1 MNKFRIFPGTLAVIL
16 ATIADTPD
24 ALAGDI
30 NGPAMAGL
38 VLNNTIPDGDL
49 YGLGLFAGRS
59 MDVLNTNA
67 TDTTTGFTETLSGT
81 YAGQALSVTYTGNSL
96 AFPGGAVTWTSSGSY
111 GVQGWTGNG
120 SATFTFPTTSTFQ
133 VAYSSIVTIGS
144 NTVQY
149 NSVISG
155 ADNGTWLY
163 YTGTTG
169 TLTLNSMPIP
179 EPEFTEYI
187 LKAPSGGKLVIDD
200 IDDDGE
206 IIIWS
211 QYEIK
216 SVYPSPPSPPITI
229 VAAGTIQF
237 VPEPSSMVLAGF
249 GVLSLIV
256 GYACRRP
263 GKTRTLKP
271 EPYLDRAQITRE
283 GTRPSRVCRSVVGH

>member
-1 MNKFRIFPGTLAVIL
+1 MKKFRILSGILAVVL
-16 ATIADTPD
+16 ATIAGTPD
-24 ALAGDI
+24 AWAGDI

-49 YGLGLFAGRS
+49 YGLSLIAGRS

-96 AFPGGAVTWTSSGSY
+96 AFPGGAVTWTSSGNY
-111 GVQGWTGNG
+111 GVQGWNGSG
-120 SATFTFPTTSTFQ
+120 SATFTFPTPSTFQ
-133 VAYSSIVTIGS
+133 VAYSSNVTIGA
-144 NTVQY
+144 NNVQY
-149 NSVISG
+149 NSIISG

-169 TLTLNSMPIP
+169 KLTLNSVSIP

-187 LKAPSGGKLVIDD
+187 LKAPSGGKIVIDD

-206 IIIWS
+206 IIILS
-211 QYEIK
+211 EYEIK

-237 VPEPSSMVLAGF
+237 VPEPSSLVLAGF
-249 GVLSLIV
+249 GVFGLIV
-256 GYACRRP
+256 GHACRRP
-263 GKTRTLKP
+263 VKTGGLKP
-271 EPYLDRAQITRE
+271 KPCLDRAQITRE
-283 GTRPSRVCRSVVGH
+283 VH